1 MPPSGFEPV
10 ERSESL
16 AERAHAAIR
25 RAIRDGSLV
34 PNEIYSDGELGRSM
48 GISRTPVR
56 EAVKQL
62 AHEGVLEVLPQRGF
76 RVREISMSDAEEIFG
91 LRQAIE
97 GFVVE
102 QLARDLP
109 EGAIAELRDLIAR
122 QRRVVEDTR
131 AFLEIDE
138 SFHLRMAELA
148 RLRRSHHMLTILR
161 GEMWLAAIEALATP
175 GRSRTVVDEH
185 AAIVDAL
192 EAGDAR
198 AARRA
203 MTSHLKVTA
212 VAVRQ

>member
-1 MPPSGFEPV
+1 MAPSGFEPV
-10 ERSESL
+10 ERGESL

-76 RVREISMSDAEEIFG
+76 RVREISMADAEEIFG

-102 QLARDLP
+102 RLARDLP
-109 EGAIAELRDLIAR
+109 EGAIAELRDAIAR
-122 QRRVVEDTR
+122 QKKVVEDTR

-148 RLRRSHHMLTILR
+148 GLRRAHQMLTILR

-175 GRSRTVVDEH
+175 GRSRVVLDEH
-185 AAIVDAL
+185 ASIVDAL

-212 VAVRQ
+212 AVVRR